1 VQDLKA
7 DLIQRI
13 EQTIDVLRKDE
24 ERFKTQLAE
33 IEPQLEE
40 ARAMLRLIKTGKA
53 EAQMSKRRPMT
64 KREDAVEALKLFTDE
79 FSYKEYAEVLDLNPS
94 AAQRWL
100 SIFEEEGLIFKFRD
114 PEMTTNGRT
123 ATIWKVK

>member
-40 ARAMLRLIKTGKA
+40 ARAML
-53 EAQMSKRRPMT
+53 QS
-64 KREDAVEALKLFTDE
+64 D
-79 FSYKEYAEVLDLNPS
+79 
-94 AAQRWL
+94 
-100 SIFEEEGLIFKFRD
+100 
-114 PEMTTNGRT
+114 
-123 ATIWKVK
+123 